1 MNWAAVNKESSNLL
15 MVLTKGSTLNDESTF
30 LVIKVQYEN
39 FEEQFKITSII
50 KIKILFRGIHL
61 MSYKEQPVN
70 VAFRAL

>member
-39 FEEQFKITSII
+39 FEEQFKN
-50 KIKILFRGIHL
+50 
-61 MSYKEQPVN
+61 Y
-70 VAFRAL
+70 